1 MRFIYGFL
9 AIVGGLTIL
18 LIAGVVAV
26 AIWWSPSAPTA
37 PDHIVLKLD
46 LRNAP
51 VEASGNDGL
60 QSLLSEDHPILFD
73 VIGTI
78 QQARNDERVSGILLL
93 IDDSNPGIAA
103 TQELRE
109 SIAAFRA
116 SGKFV
121 VAFADSFGEGGNG
134 TGAYYLASSA
144 DEIWLQPSGD
154 LALTGISVETPFLKG
169 ALDKLGVSFQGGQ
182 RYEYKNAPNSLTE
195 TDYTQAHRENMQ
207 QLVDNLLSQI
217 VADIAKARG
226 LSADAVRKLIDG
238 APYGAADA
246 KLAKLVD
253 RIGYRD
259 EADAYV
265 RQRGGAGADL
275 YDYDDYRRTIDKPYS
290 KGPVIAL
297 VRGVGAITGGKS
309 AYSLAGDES
318 TMGADDV
325 VEALRTAAS
334 DSSVR
339 AIILRIDSPGGS
351 YVASDTI
358 YREVARARAKG
369 KPVIVSMGNT
379 AASGGYFMALPAD
392 LIVASPG
399 TITGSIGVFGYKPV
413 ADQLLGSLGINMG
426 QIRAGANAGMD
437 SPFRSFTPDQLAKLN
452 RSLDRI
458 YADFTKK
465 AGDARK
471 ISLQQMDNI
480 ARGRI
485 WTGLEAKRLGLVDDL
500 GGLTLAIGYAKAAA
514 GIEPAS
520 GVRLKLLPRPKSP
533 FDRLWSRLFDS
544 DSSQVATLKPV
555 LQYAAALGRQLREL
569 GIGDDRGVLSMPP
582 MTIRY

>member
-1 MRFIYGFL
+1 MRFFYGFL

-26 AIWWSPSAPTA
+26 VIWWSPSAPT
-37 PDHIVLKLD
+37 PPEHMVLKLD
-46 LRNAP
+46 LRTAP
-51 VEASGNDGL
+51 VEASGDGGL
-60 QSLLSEDHPILFD
+60 QSLLSEDHPVLFD

-93 IDDSNPGIAA
+93 LDDSSPGIAA

-109 SIAAFRA
+109 AIAAFRG

-144 DEIWLQPSGD
+144 DDIWLQPSGD
-154 LALTGISVETPFLKG
+154 LVLTGISVETPFLKG
-169 ALDKLGVSFQGGQ
+169 ALDKIGVSFQGGQ
-182 RYEYKNAPNSLTE
+182 RYEYKTAPNSLNE

-226 LSADAVRKLIDG
+226 LPAEAVRKLIDN

-253 RIGYRD
+253 HVGYRD
-259 EADAYV
+259 EVDAYV
-265 RQRGGAGADL
+265 RKRAGAGADL
-275 YDYDDYRRTIDKPYS
+275 FDYEDYRRGMDKPYS

-297 VRGVGAITGGKS
+297 IKGVGAITGGKS
-309 AYSLAGDES
+309 AYNLGSDEA
-318 TMGADDV
+318 TLGAEDV
-325 VEALRTAAS
+325 VEALRNATKDA
-334 DSSVR
+334 DVR
-339 AIILRIDSPGGS
+339 AIVLRIDSPGGS
-351 YVASDTI
+351 YIASDTI
-358 YREVARARAKG
+358 YRAVAQARAKG

-413 ADQLLGSLGINMG
+413 ADQLLASLGINMG
-426 QIRAGANAGMD
+426 QIGAGANAGMN

-452 RSLDRI
+452 GSLDRI

-465 AGDARK
+465 ASDARK

-480 ARGRI
+480 ARGRV

-514 GIEPAS
+514 GIEPTS
-520 GVRLKLLPRPKSP
+520 GIRLKVLPQPKSP
-533 FDRLWSRLFDS
+533 FDKLWGRLFDS
-544 DSSQVATLKPV
+544 DSSQARTLKPV
-555 LQYAAALGRQLREL
+555 LQYAATVGRQLREL
-569 GIGDDRGVLSMPP
+569 GISDDRGVLSMPP
-582 MTIRY
+582 MTLHY